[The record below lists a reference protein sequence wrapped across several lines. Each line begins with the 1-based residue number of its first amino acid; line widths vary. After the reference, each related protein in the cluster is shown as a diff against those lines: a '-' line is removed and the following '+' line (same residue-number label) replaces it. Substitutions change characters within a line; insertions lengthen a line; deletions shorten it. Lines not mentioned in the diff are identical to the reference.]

1 LIGAEGTKT
10 PGGVWFRGDPAG
22 ACAEEARRN
31 THEPLVPR
39 AEINRQSLTKTK
51 RKTGGVEMAG
61 RFDGK
66 VAFVTGG
73 SRGIGKG
80 IVELFAEEGAKVAFI
95 DLNEEAL
102 SQTTSELKEKG
113 YEVYSKV
120 ANVTD
125 AEQVESAVKEVY
137 ETFGS
142 VDVLVN
148 NAGVIRDNLLFKMTD
163 SDWQT
168 VMDVHLKGSFNAA
181 RAVQKYMV
189 EQKYGRI
196 INISSTSALGNR
208 GQANYAAAKAG
219 LQGFT
224 KTLAIELGKYGIT
237 ANSVAPGFIETEMT
251 KETAAR
257 IGIPFEHLIQASV
270 ANIPV
275 GRSGKP
281 ADIANAVAFFADE
294 RSSFV
299 NGQVIYV
306 AGGPK
311 C

>member
-1 LIGAEGTKT
+1 
-10 PGGVWFRGDPAG
+10 
-22 ACAEEARRN
+22 
-31 THEPLVPR
+31 
-39 AEINRQSLTKTK
+39 
-51 RKTGGVEMAG
+51 MAG
-61 RFDGK
+61 RFEGK

-80 IVELFAEEGAKVAFI
+80 IVQLFAEEGAKVAFI
-95 DLNEEAL
+95 DLNEVAL
-102 SQTTSELKEKG
+102 AETTSELLEKG
-113 YEVYSKV
+113 FEVFSKV

-125 AEQVESAVKEVY
+125 SEQVEQAFKEVY
-137 ETFGS
+137 EAFGS
-142 VDVLVN
+142 VDILVN

-163 SDWQT
+163 TDWQT
-168 VMDVHLKGSFNAA
+168 VMDVHLKGSFNAT
-181 RAVQKYMV
+181 RAAQKYMV
-189 EQKYGRI
+189 EKKYGRI

-224 KTLAIELGKYGIT
+224 KTIAIELGRYGIT

-257 IGIPFEHLIQASV
+257 IGISFDDLIKQSV
-270 ANIPV
+270 SNIPV

-294 RSSFV
+294 KSSFV

-311 C
+311 N

>member
-1 LIGAEGTKT
+1 
-10 PGGVWFRGDPAG
+10 
-22 ACAEEARRN
+22 
-31 THEPLVPR
+31 
-39 AEINRQSLTKTK
+39 
-51 RKTGGVEMAG
+51 MAG
-61 RFDGK
+61 RFTGK

-80 IVELFAEEGAKVAFI
+80 IVELFAQEGAKVAII

-102 SQTTSELKEKG
+102 SETTSELKEKG
-113 YEVYSKV
+113 YDVYSKV
-120 ANVTD
+120 ANVVD
-125 AEQVESAVKEVY
+125 AEQVEDAMKEVY
-137 ETFGS
+137 EAFGS
-142 VDVLVN
+142 VDILVN
-148 NAGVIRDNLLFKMTD
+148 NAGVIRDNLFFKMTD

-181 RAVQKYMV
+181 RAAQKYMV
-189 EQKYGRI
+189 ENKYGRI

-224 KTLAIELGKYGIT
+224 KTLAIELGRYGIT

-257 IGIPFEHLIQASV
+257 IGIPFEQLIQSSV
-270 ANIPV
+270 AHIPV

-281 ADIANAVAFFADE
+281 EDIANTVAFFADE
-294 RSSFV
+294 KSSFV

>member
-1 LIGAEGTKT
+1 
-10 PGGVWFRGDPAG
+10 
-22 ACAEEARRN
+22 
-31 THEPLVPR
+31 
-39 AEINRQSLTKTK
+39 
-51 RKTGGVEMAG
+51 MAG
-61 RFDGK
+61 RFEGR

-80 IVELFAEEGAKVAFI
+80 IVELFAQEGAKVAFI

-102 SQTTSELKEKG
+102 AETTNELREKG
-113 YEVYSKV
+113 YQVYSKV
-120 ANVTD
+120 ANVVD
-125 AEQVESAVKEVY
+125 AQQVEDVLKEVND
-137 ETFGS
+137 TFGS
-142 VDVLVN
+142 VDILVN

-189 EQKYGRI
+189 EKKYGRI

-224 KTLAIELGKYGIT
+224 KTLAIELGRYGIT
-237 ANSVAPGFIETEMT
+237 ANSVAPGFIETDMT
-251 KETAAR
+251 KATAER
-257 IGIPFEHLIQASV
+257 IGVPFEKMIEASV
-270 ANIPV
+270 SQIPV

-294 RSSFV
+294 KSSFV

-311 C
+311 V

>member
-1 LIGAEGTKT
+1 
-10 PGGVWFRGDPAG
+10 
-22 ACAEEARRN
+22 
-31 THEPLVPR
+31 
-39 AEINRQSLTKTK
+39 
-51 RKTGGVEMAG
+51 MAG
-61 RFDGK
+61 RFEGK

-80 IVELFAEEGAKVAFI
+80 IVQLFAEEGAKVAFI

-102 SQTTSELKEKG
+102 TETTSELKDKG

-120 ANVTD
+120 ASVTE
-125 AEQVESAVKEVY
+125 AEQVEESMKEAY
-137 ETFGS
+137 EMFGS
-142 VDVLVN
+142 IDILVN

-189 EQKYGRI
+189 EKKYGRI
-196 INISSTSALGNR
+196 ISISSTSALGNR
-208 GQANYAAAKAG
+208 GQANYATAKAG

-237 ANSVAPGFIETEMT
+237 ANAVAPGFIETEMT
-251 KETAAR
+251 KETASR
-257 IGIPFEHLIQASV
+257 IGISFEDLVNASV
-270 ANIPV
+270 SQIPV

-311 C
+311 T

>member
-1 LIGAEGTKT
+1 
-10 PGGVWFRGDPAG
+10 
-22 ACAEEARRN
+22 
-31 THEPLVPR
+31 
-39 AEINRQSLTKTK
+39 
-51 RKTGGVEMAG
+51 MAG
-61 RFDGK
+61 RFTGR

-80 IVELFAEEGAKVAFI
+80 IVELFAEEGAKVALI

-102 SQTTSELKEKG
+102 NATASELKEKG

-120 ANVTD
+120 ANVVE
-125 AEQVESAVKEVY
+125 ANQVEDAFKEVY

-142 VDVLVN
+142 VDILVN

-181 RAVQKYMV
+181 RAAQKYMV

-224 KTLAIELGKYGIT
+224 KTLAIELGRYGIT

-257 IGIPFEHLIQASV
+257 IGITFDQLIQASV
-270 ANIPV
+270 AQIPV

-294 RSSFV
+294 KSSFV

>member
-1 LIGAEGTKT
+1 MT
-10 PGGVWFRGDPAG
+10 
-22 ACAEEARRN
+22 
-31 THEPLVPR
+31 
-39 AEINRQSLTKTK
+39 
-51 RKTGGVEMAG
+51 G
-61 RFDGK
+61 RFEGR

-73 SRGIGKG
+73 SRGIGRA
-80 IVELFAEEGAKVAFI
+80 IVDRFAEEGAKVAFI
-95 DLNEEAL
+95 DVNEEAL
-102 SQTTSELKEKG
+102 TASVQELRDKG
-113 YEVYSKV
+113 VEVFAKV
-120 ANVTD
+120 ANVVKAD
-125 AEQVESAVKEVY
+125 EVEAAINETV

-142 VDVLVN
+142 IDILVN
-148 NAGVIRDNLLFKMTD
+148 NAGVIRDNMLFKMTD
-163 SDWQT
+163 DDWQT

-181 RAVQKYMV
+181 RAAQKHMV
-189 EQKYGRI
+189 KNNYGRI

-208 GQANYAAAKAG
+208 GQANYATAKAG

-251 KETAAR
+251 KNTAER
-257 IGIPFEHLIQASV
+257 IGITFDQLIAASV
-270 ANIPV
+270 AQIPV

-281 ADIANAVAFFADE
+281 SDIANAVAFFADE

-311 C
+311 N

>member
-1 LIGAEGTKT
+1 
-10 PGGVWFRGDPAG
+10 
-22 ACAEEARRN
+22 
-31 THEPLVPR
+31 
-39 AEINRQSLTKTK
+39 
-51 RKTGGVEMAG
+51 MAG
-61 RFDGK
+61 RFAGR

-80 IVELFAEEGAKVAFI
+80 IVELFASEGAKVALI

-102 SQTTSELKEKG
+102 SETTSQLEEKG
-113 YEVYSKV
+113 YQVFSKV
-120 ANVTD
+120 ANVVD
-125 AEQVESAVKEVY
+125 AEQVETAVKEVY
-137 ETFGS
+137 EKFGS
-142 VDVLVN
+142 VDILVN

-168 VMDVHLKGSFNAA
+168 VIDVHLKGSFNAA

-189 EQKYGRI
+189 ENKYGRI

-251 KETAAR
+251 EETAAR
-257 IGIPFEHLIQASV
+257 IGIPFEQLIKASV

-294 RSSFV
+294 KSSFV

>member
-1 LIGAEGTKT
+1 
-10 PGGVWFRGDPAG
+10 
-22 ACAEEARRN
+22 
-31 THEPLVPR
+31 
-39 AEINRQSLTKTK
+39 
-51 RKTGGVEMAG
+51 MAG
-61 RFDGK
+61 RFAGK

-80 IVELFAEEGAKVAFI
+80 IVELFAEEGAKVAII

-102 SQTTSELKEKG
+102 SQTANELREKG
-113 YEVYSKV
+113 HDVYTKV
-120 ANVTD
+120 ANVVN
-125 AEQVESAVKEVY
+125 AEEVENVAKEIV

-142 VDVLVN
+142 LDILVN

-168 VMDVHLKGSFNAA
+168 VMDVHLKGSFHAA
-181 RAVQKYMV
+181 RAAQKYMV
-189 EQKYGRI
+189 QNKYGRI

-224 KTLAIELGKYGIT
+224 KTLAIELGRYGIT
-237 ANSVAPGFIETEMT
+237 TNCVAPGFIETEMT
-251 KETAAR
+251 KQTAER
-257 IGIPFEHLIQASV
+257 IGISFEQLIQASV

-294 RSSFV
+294 KSSFI

>member
-1 LIGAEGTKT
+1 
-10 PGGVWFRGDPAG
+10 
-22 ACAEEARRN
+22 
-31 THEPLVPR
+31 
-39 AEINRQSLTKTK
+39 
-51 RKTGGVEMAG
+51 MMG
-61 RFDGK
+61 RFDGR

-80 IVELFAEEGAKVAFI
+80 IVQLFAEEGAKVAFI

-102 SQTTSELKEKG
+102 AETTNELREKG
-113 YEVYSKV
+113 YEVFSKV

-125 AEQVESAVKEVY
+125 SEQVEQAFKEVND
-137 ETFGS
+137 TFGS
-142 VDVLVN
+142 VDILVN

-181 RAVQKYMV
+181 RAAQKYMV

-224 KTLAIELGKYGIT
+224 KTLAIELGRYGIT

-257 IGIPFEHLIQASV
+257 IGISFEDLIKHSV
-270 ANIPV
+270 AGIPV

-294 RSSFV
+294 KSSFV

-311 C
+311 N